1 MLKVIT
7 YNVNGIRSAVSKQ
20 LLEWLKEQ
28 NPDVVC
34 FQEIKADLTKIN
46 SGPFEELGYKCYWY
60 PAETKGYS
68 GVAILS
74 KIEPKQIV
82 YGCGNE
88 IYDRE
93 GRVIRADFD
102 GYSVMSVYHPSGTS
116 GEDRQAF
123 KMLWLEYFM
132 RHVNGLRE
140 ENPHLILCGDYN
152 ICHHPIDIHDPVG
165 NKKNS
170 GFLPEEREWFTRF
183 LSEGYTDS
191 FRHLNPD
198 QPHHYTWW
206 SFRFNSRAKNKG
218 WRIDYIILANGL
230 KDRLVESKILPD
242 AIHSDHCPMYTILDV

>member
-1 MLKVIT
+1 VLKIIT

-74 KIEPKQIV
+74 KIEPKQVV

-102 GYSVMSVYHPSGTS
+102 GYSVLSTYHPSGTT

-132 RHVNGLRE
+132 RYVTGLRAE
-140 ENPHLILCGDYN
+140 IPNLILCGDYN
-152 ICHHPIDIHDPVG
+152 ICHQPIDIHDPVG
-165 NKKNS
+165 NKKSS

-198 QPHHYTWW
+198 QPHQYTWW

-218 WRIDYIILANGL
+218 WRIDYIILNDGL
-230 KDRLVESKILPD
+230 KEKLVESKILPD
-242 AIHSDHCPMYTILDV
+242 AMHSDHCPMYTVLDI

>member
-1 MLKVIT
+1 VLKIIT

-20 LLEWLKEQ
+20 LIEWLKEQ

-34 FQEIKADLTKIN
+34 FQEIKADLTKIS

-93 GRVIRADFD
+93 GRVIRADFE
-102 GYSVMSVYHPSGTS
+102 GYSVLSTYHPSGTT

-132 RHVNGLRE
+132 RYVTALRAE
-140 ENPHLILCGDYN
+140 IPNLILCGDYN
-152 ICHHPIDIHDPVG
+152 ICHQPIDIHDPVG
-165 NKKNS
+165 NKKSS

-198 QPHHYTWW
+198 QPHQYTWW

-218 WRIDYIILANGL
+218 WRIDYIILANEM
-230 KDRLVESKILPD
+230 KEKLVESKILPD
-242 AIHSDHCPMYTILDV
+242 AMHSDHCPMYTVLDI